1 MRPRRT
7 PPSRMWVPRSPASGE
22 ATGIKEQAAVVRS
35 TESKA
40 ERKRQELES
49 PDRCHDRALQLL
61 SFRARSRS
69 EMGERLLRVG
79 FPEPMVTQELE
90 RLERV
95 GLLNDE
101 QFAEAFTRE
110 MTVYRGQGRWSV
122 KAGLGRKGIDRQ
134 TIDEATASLTPE
146 LEEERADALAAVRA
160 RRLTK
165 VEPRAAFQRLSGF
178 LMRRGFDGDIARRAA
193 RRALAVELDEAE

>member
-1 MRPRRT
+1 
-7 PPSRMWVPRSPASGE
+7 
-22 ATGIKEQAAVVRS
+22 
-35 TESKA
+35 
-40 ERKRQELES
+40 
-49 PDRCHDRALQLL
+49 
-61 SFRARSRS
+61 
-69 EMGERLLRVG
+69 MGERLLRVG